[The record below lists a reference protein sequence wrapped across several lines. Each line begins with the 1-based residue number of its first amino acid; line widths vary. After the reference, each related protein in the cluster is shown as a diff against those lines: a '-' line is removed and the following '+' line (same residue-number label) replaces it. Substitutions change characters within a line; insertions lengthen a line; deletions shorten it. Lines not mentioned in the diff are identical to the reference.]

1 MTKEELQKLFEKC
14 LHPIKSQY
22 RFFCTVSGIIFLILI
37 YSHPPNNIKATL
49 ILILGS
55 IIGGFLF
62 CLVHIRQFYDDLDS
76 ALEKFYQTQSDY
88 FDKHA
93 VTTTEIIDDF
103 TMFYDDC
110 DVEVSFSYQD
120 KPQSISVDKDSL
132 PHPYDNQIIVIVARH
147 HILPVEKR
155 NEYEE
160 LFSLCDFYQTY
171 SVVVKKREY
180 KSLFVLYKQE
190 YQSMAEPPAIEKT
203 EFKIAVM
210 NKPYQSNQPTYKEDN
225 V

>member
-22 RFFCTVSGIIFLILI
+22 PFFCTASGIIFLMFI
-37 YSHPPNNIKATL
+37 YLHPPHNIKVTL

-55 IIGGFLF
+55 LIGGFLF
-62 CLVHIRQFYDDLDS
+62 YLGRVRRLYDDLDN

-110 DVEVSFSYQD
+110 DVEASFSYQD

-171 SVVVKKREY
+171 SVVVKKREDQP
-180 KSLFVLYKQE
+180 LFVLSKE
-190 YQSMAEPPAIEKT
+190 KYQSMAEPPAIEKI

-210 NKPYQSNQPTYKEDN
+210 NKPYSSIKAKGETI
-225 V
+225 